1 MALSKKANEKLV
13 NLKNVIEEAIQ
24 VLEKLNMI
32 ALPTEMLCEIKNYE
46 AAINSF
52 KNAEFK
58 TSDQVDAA
66 EIEIN
71 TAFEALKK
79 IRETN
84 YDELEKMAN
93 PTMDDT
99 ETKEDEEDEKS
110 TEEIENIIYVGPT
123 LKKYGITSN
132 TSFKGTRT
140 DTYNFF
146 AQVIED
152 IPEVKKMLV
161 STTELADKRKLLKA
175 KNNAFYNDYKEIER
189 KSKEV

>member
-32 ALPTEMLCEIKNYE
+32 ALPAETLCEIKNYE
-46 AAINSF
+46 TTINSF
-52 KNAEFK
+52 KNTDFK
-58 TSDQVDAA
+58 TSAQVDAA

-79 IRETN
+79 IKETN
-84 YDELEKMAN
+84 YDELEKIAN

-99 ETKEDEEDEKS
+99 ETTEDEEDEKS

-146 AQVIED
+146 AQAIED

-161 STTELADKRKLLKA
+161 LTTKLADKRKLLKA

>member
-1 MALSKKANEKLV
+1 MALSKKANEKLIK
-13 NLKNVIEEAIQ
+13 LKNVIEEAIQ
-24 VLEKLNMI
+24 VLEKINMI
-32 ALPTEMLCEIKNYE
+32 ALPSETLCEIKNYE
-46 AAINSF
+46 ATINSF
-52 KNAEFK
+52 RNTEFK

-71 TAFEALKK
+71 TAFQALQKIKEA
-79 IRETN
+79 N

-99 ETKEDEEDEKS
+99 ETEEDEEAEKPK
-110 TEEIENIIYVGPT
+110 EDIENIIYIGPS

-140 DTYNFF
+140 DTYKFF

-175 KNNAFYNDYKEIER
+175 KNNAFYNDYKKIDR